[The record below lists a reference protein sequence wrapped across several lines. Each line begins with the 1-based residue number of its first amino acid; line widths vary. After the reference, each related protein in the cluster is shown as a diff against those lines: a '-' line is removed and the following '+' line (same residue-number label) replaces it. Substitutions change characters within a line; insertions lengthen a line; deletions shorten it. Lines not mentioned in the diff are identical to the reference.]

1 MLTFLVIKCHPT
13 CWKSTKAKLETYHG
27 IGDLHAMWGIVL
39 NDIGLAE
46 LTSHSKFWVEK
57 ATYALM
63 IAGTLEFC
71 FSMFIIFI
79 GFWLVRFSVLG
90 LGLYLAIQSWAGLQ
104 GARYG
109 RPSAKL
115 IHFVYGNMAVST
127 FAWLYGMGA
136 FLYPEIMRE
145 YVLTFGDTLFPDD
158 IDLRIQVLGSMLLV
172 LFTIQIIGMTA
183 GMILLSPRVV
193 AHGKKKFCF

>member
-1 MLTFLVIKCHPT
+1 MITFLAIKCHPT
-13 CWKSTKAKLETYHG
+13 CWISTKAKLETFHG

-57 ATYALM
+57 ATYALI

-104 GARYG
+104 GMKTC
-109 RPSAKL
+109 SAVELFLFSLFFFSLFFMSCLFVFFFL
-115 IHFVYGNMAVST
+115 I
-127 FAWLYGMGA
+127 
-136 FLYPEIMRE
+136 
-145 YVLTFGDTLFPDD
+145 
-158 IDLRIQVLGSMLLV
+158 
-172 LFTIQIIGMTA
+172 
-183 GMILLSPRVV
+183 
-193 AHGKKKFCF
+193 